1 MAFTKVKM
9 IQEAPGTQR
18 LRRDLKLNQHQKG
31 NTRMRLLLVVIVSA
45 LFASSMSAAE
55 STYLYKTQ
63 LVQAAPGK
71 LLEVIDLLKASQ
83 AVYKDAGDEQ
93 PLLMRHSQGDHW
105 DLLVLIPM
113 KSYAEFYRPERV
125 TKRMEIFKS
134 IQPRLNELI
143 AWQEDV
149 FVYGP
154 PLADLRKAF
163 GSSAFFHVEMFD
175 SLAGKE
181 SELFKE
187 REMENAYLKT
197 LKRPENF
204 IFVRDQGAAWDMF
217 TIGAYRDLKHYAE
230 SSGISEADQEAAAKA
245 AGFESANKIGPY
257 LRTLIR
263 SHHDTLAV
271 NVR

>member
-1 MAFTKVKM
+1 MK
-9 IQEAPGTQR
+9 
-18 LRRDLKLNQHQKG
+18 KG
-31 NTRMRLLLVVIVSA
+31 NNRMRVLLVMILPVLLA
-45 LFASSMSAAE
+45 PTTSAAE
-55 STYLYKTQ
+55 PTYLYKTK

-71 LLEVIDLLKASQ
+71 LLDVLDLLKASQ
-83 AVYKDAGDEQ
+83 AEFKNAGDEQ
-93 PLLMRHSQGDHW
+93 PILMRHSQGDHW
-105 DLLVLIPM
+105 DILVLIPM
-113 KSYAEFYRPERV
+113 KSYADYYSAERIA
-125 TKRMEIFKS
+125 KRTQTFRDIESK
-134 IQPRLNELI
+134 LDGLI

-154 PLADLRKAF
+154 AVADLRKAF
-163 GSSAFFHVEMFD
+163 DSSAFFHVEMFD

-181 SELFKE
+181 ADLFKE

-230 SSGISEADQEAAAKA
+230 SAGIAEADQDAAAKA
-245 AGFESANKIGPY
+245 AGFEAANRIGPY

-271 NVR
+271 SVR

>member
-1 MAFTKVKM
+1 
-9 IQEAPGTQR
+9 
-18 LRRDLKLNQHQKG
+18 
-31 NTRMRLLLVVIVSA
+31 MRVLLVLII
-45 LFASSMSAAE
+45 SMLLAPTTNAAE
-55 STYLYKTQ
+55 PTYLYKTK

-83 AVYKDAGDEQ
+83 AGFKDAGDER

-113 KSYAEFYRPERV
+113 KSYADYYSAERIA
-125 TKRMEIFKS
+125 KRMQTLKD
-134 IQPRLNELI
+134 IQARLGELI
-143 AWQEDV
+143 TWQEDV

-154 PLADLRKAF
+154 PLADLRKALD
-163 GSSAFFHVEMFD
+163 SSAFFHVEMFD
-175 SLAGKE
+175 SLAGKQ
-181 SELFKE
+181 SDLFKE

-204 IFVRDQGAAWDMF
+204 IFVRDQGAACDLF

-230 SSGISEADQEAAAKA
+230 SAGIPEADQEAAAKA
-245 AGFESANKIGPY
+245 AGFEAANRIGPY
-257 LRTLIR
+257 LRTLIS

-271 NVR
+271 SVK